1 MPFLFPYE
9 SSPFC
14 GAFRAVSPV
23 HLRLSAAGATLS
35 AVSGQILNG
44 AAFRPV
50 IIISIFATLST
61 YYFRVNLFLNYYNV
75 NLSTVAYL
83 LESA

>member
-1 MPFLFPYE
+1 M
-9 SSPFC
+9 
-14 GAFRAVSPV
+14 

-61 YYFRVNLFLNYYNV
+61 YYFHENLFLNYYNV
-75 NLSTVAYL
+75 ILSAIAYL
-83 LESA
+83 LESAKENICT